1 MTPIP
6 NILKNNIGLPPSTAR
21 PFGAARSLALRL
33 RTGTLGLLSMAMVSA
48 SLGGCYTFQASS
60 DYYGLQTAN
69 ENVVFLVDVSGSMEG
84 KQEGSIQDKATVALA
99 AEAGNTLQSRIGGEL
114 GSILKTQLVKQSTK
128 LGAAKRELIPTIRGL
143 NEGQHFS
150 IVTFGNSAESW
161 YPQVTPATPVTK
173 NTAMLR
179 VHQLSA
185 DGGTSMMT
193 ALERAFQ
200 YRGATTIFLMT
211 DGRPTDS
218 SAAQILRRVGE
229 LNRGGT
235 VKVNTIGL
243 GPDQDAAFLAA
254 LAQQNSGNYINR
266 R

>member
-1 MTPIP
+1 MPYSQNTQKHAITLPIAP
-6 NILKNNIGLPPSTAR
+6 AR
-21 PFGAARSLALRL
+21 LLGATRSLALRL
-33 RTGTLGLLSMAMVSA
+33 RSSTLGLLSVALVSA
-48 SLGGCYTFQASS
+48 SLGGCYAFQASS

-84 KQEGSIQDKATVALA
+84 KQEGSLQDQATVVLA
-99 AEAGNTLQSRIGGEL
+99 TEAGNKLRSSIGGEL
-114 GSILKTQLVKQSTK
+114 GSILSNQLVKQATK

-161 YPQVTPATPVTK
+161 YQQVTPATQATK
-173 NTAMLR
+173 NSAMLR
-179 VHQLSA
+179 VQQLSA
-185 DGGTSMMT
+185 EGGTSMLN

-211 DGRPTDS
+211 DGKPTDS
-218 SAAQILRRVGE
+218 SAARILQRVGE
-229 LNRGGT
+229 LNRSGA

-254 LAQQNSGNYINR
+254 LAQQNNGQYINR